1 MSPNSKVFTE
11 STEYIVDSETYGRPS
26 AGNCKCV
33 LQADTHELL
42 LWNLGSGKF
51 VSYNFLLSSV
61 HKMTVGMAMNA
72 IVSSRELSLNSIG
85 LQTTFTV
92 KDLDRSLT
100 GFAKLMKFRKEDFQC
115 NQCGDTPQ
123 YIVCNGKSV
132 GPTRRKVDH
141 LSEFDGLEGSKFKD
155 FCQKKEKEGT
165 LLKIC

>member
-11 STEYIVDSETYGRPS
+11 STEYIVDSETYWRLS

-72 IVSSRELSLNSIG
+72 IVSSRELSLHSIG
-85 LQTTFTV
+85 HQTMFTV
-92 KDLDRSLT
+92 KDFDRSLT
-100 GFAKLMKFRKEDFQC
+100 EFAKLMTFRKQDFHWREWEIYR
-115 NQCGDTPQ
+115 
-123 YIVCNGKSV
+123 YIVSTSGGELDTLENI
-132 GPTRRKVDH
+132 
-141 LSEFDGLEGSKFKD
+141 LSCTK
-155 FCQKKEKEGT
+155 
-165 LLKIC
+165 LKIQRSNQWMRILQYFLIRCCKTVK